1 MEIKQSQL
9 QMKIHAIGTHSTSK
23 NPVAVAGTFNLADPL
38 LLVVLLDESSE
49 DLFESD
55 PGDDDELV
63 LELGSDASL
72 KIFASG
78 EFGGSFS
85 IPANYKHRPIIYMS
99 T

>member
-1 MEIKQSQL
+1 
-9 QMKIHAIGTHSTSK
+9 MKIHAIGTHSTSK
-23 NPVAVAGTFNLADPL
+23 NPVAVATFNLADSL
-38 LLVVLLDESSE
+38 LLVLLLDESSE

-55 PGDDDELV
+55 PGDDDDEI

-85 IPANYKHRPIIYMS
+85 KPANYKHRPIKYI
-99 T
+99 

>member
-1 MEIKQSQL
+1 
-9 QMKIHAIGTHSTSK
+9 MKIPAIGTHSTSK
-23 NPVAVAGTFNLADPL
+23 NPVAVATFNLADSL
-38 LLVVLLDESSE
+38 LLVLLLDESSE

-55 PGDDDELV
+55 PGDGDDDDEI

-85 IPANYKHRPIIYMS
+85 KPANYKHRPIKYI
-99 T
+99 